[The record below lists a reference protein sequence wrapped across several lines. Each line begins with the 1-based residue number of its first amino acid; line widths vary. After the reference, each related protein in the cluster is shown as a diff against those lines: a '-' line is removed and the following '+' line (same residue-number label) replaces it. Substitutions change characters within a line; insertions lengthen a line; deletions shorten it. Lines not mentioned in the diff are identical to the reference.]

1 MCRTAGTLA
10 GFADLK
16 VSHPNS
22 ADYNAWRLHSRA
34 DRLDP
39 RLLAYPVNHSHARL
53 TLKTCFD
60 AWLPRLD
67 SHPPLA
73 GRPRSPASSSMP
85 STMPW
90 NSAKLSIP
98 LVLKMQHLLPSLG
111 DVDLDRTHLS
121 RHVRSF
127 STLYQSEWNS
137 DPISRSSP
145 QFIVAVEHLH
155 KKRS

>member
-1 MCRTAGTLA
+1 MQSASAPSGATDHSARASPHQLLHNSLQVMCRTTGTLA

-39 RLLAYPVNHSHARL
+39 RSLTFPVSHSHARL

-60 AWLPRLD
+60 AWLPHL
-67 SHPPLA
+67 SSPPPSA
-73 GRPRSPASSSMP
+73 GSPRSPASSLMTSM
-85 STMPW
+85 MPL
-90 NSAKLSIP
+90 NHVKLSIP
-98 LVLKMQHLLPSLG
+98 LVLRTQHLLPSLG
-111 DVDLDRTHLS
+111 DVDFARTHLS

-127 STLYQSEWNS
+127 STL
-137 DPISRSSP
+137 
-145 QFIVAVEHLH
+145 
-155 KKRS
+155 